1 MPKNAKPGEIVRIK
15 SSVNDVSR
23 VEPFY
28 EEFYIRIDEEVNKT
42 PSEPGKRKPPSND
55 KEGSDVEKSSSL
67 DLPSII
73 EVDRNDW
80 DHYSFNKYSALKVVD
95 AGGEDSH
102 YDFFINTDNI
112 HLLTEKKGIS
122 RIDNN
127 LLDARYKYGMVLLG
141 LAMLNDH
148 KASESSGDK
157 YNGNTEA
164 ETIFEKIS
172 DYTKVVSPI
181 LLPMISGL
189 GDIRKEEL
197 TASYDDE

>member
-1 MPKNAKPGEIVRIK
+1 
-15 SSVNDVSR
+15 
-23 VEPFY
+23 
-28 EEFYIRIDEEVNKT
+28 
-42 PSEPGKRKPPSND
+42 
-55 KEGSDVEKSSSL
+55 
-67 DLPSII
+67 
-73 EVDRNDW
+73 
-80 DHYSFNKYSALKVVD
+80 
-95 AGGEDSH
+95 
-102 YDFFINTDNI
+102 
-112 HLLTEKKGIS
+112 LTEKKAIS

-189 GDIRKEEL
+189 GDIKEEEL
-197 TASYDDE
+197 TSSYGDE